1 MASNW
6 TLSEDRSSR
15 IINAVSDRTNGRHRM
30 EGLFV
35 AALVIAA
42 IVILDMLAIAFG
54 ADSREGFR
62 R

>member
-1 MASNW
+1 
-6 TLSEDRSSR
+6 
-15 IINAVSDRTNGRHRM
+15 M